1 MVILLCAGLQLRSY
15 LAKLVLALSKLSFV
29 VHKLGFDVPLLHSLQ
44 IDIFREQVNLILL
57 FDRELVMRFLHK
69 LELVLNDLELTFE
82 LLGLLLQGD

>member
-29 VHKLGFDVPLLHSLQ
+29 VHKLSFDVPLLHSLQ